1 MAPPDYAVTPYSSNL
16 AVPHIRRA
24 AYIFN
29 GDAMPLTDIKV
40 KTAKPMDKAYKLT
53 DGGGMYLLVKPNGS
67 KYWRLKYR
75 FVGKE
80 KMLSIGVYPDVSLA
94 DARQKRDEARKVLAA
109 GGDPGE
115 VKKADKLAQKLSTEN
130 TFEAIAREWHKQ
142 KADRWS
148 LRYRDEIID
157 TFEKD
162 IFPYL
167 GRRPIAEIKPMELLE
182 TLRRLEK
189 RGALEKMRKVR
200 QRCGEVFRYAIVTG
214 RAEYN
219 PAPDLATALATPK
232 KTHFPFLTAEELPY
246 FIRDLAGYTGSVIT
260 KTATQIIMQTGVRTQ
275 ELRFARWEDIDF
287 EKRLWEIPP
296 EVMKMK
302 RPHIVPLSEQ
312 VVELFQSLKPI
323 TGMYPLVFI
332 GRNDRTKPISKE
344 SVNQV
349 IELLGY
355 KGRLTGHGF
364 RHTMST
370 ILHEQGFNSAW
381 IETQLAHVDKNA
393 IRGTYNH
400 AHYLE
405 GRREMMQWYGDYIDN
420 LELGGS
426 VVHGKFGGRA

>member
-1 MAPPDYAVTPYSSNL
+1 
-16 AVPHIRRA
+16 
-24 AYIFN
+24 
-29 GDAMPLTDIKV
+29 MPLTDIKV

-94 DARQKRDEARKVLAA
+94 DARQKRDEARKILAA

-115 VKKADKLAQKLSTEN
+115 VKKAEKLAQKLSTEN

-148 LRYRDEIID
+148 PRYRDEIID

-246 FIRDLAGYTGSVIT
+246 FIKDLAGYTGSVIT
-260 KTATQIIMQTGVRTQ
+260 KTATQIIMHTGVRTQ
-275 ELRFARWEDIDF
+275 ELRFARWQDIDF

-312 VVELFQSLKPI
+312 VLELFQSLKPI

-405 GRREMMQWYGDYIDN
+405 GRREMMQWYGDYIDGLAN
-420 LELGGS
+420 TGNVLAGS
-426 VVHGKFGGRA
+426 FSKTA

>member
-1 MAPPDYAVTPYSSNL
+1 
-16 AVPHIRRA
+16 
-24 AYIFN
+24 
-29 GDAMPLTDIKV
+29 MPLTDIKV
-40 KTAKPMDKAYKLT
+40 KSAKPTDKAYKLT

-80 KMLSIGVYPDVSLA
+80 KMLSFGVYPDVSLA

-130 TFEAIAREWHKQ
+130 TFEAIAREWHRQ

-232 KTHFPFLTAEELPY
+232 KTHFPFLTAEEIPY

-260 KTATQIIMQTGVRTQ
+260 KTATQIIMLTGVRTQ
-275 ELRFARWEDIDF
+275 ELRFARWQDIDF

-400 AHYLE
+400 ALYLD
-405 GRREMMQWYGDYIDN
+405 GRREMMQWYANYIEK
-420 LELGGS
+420 LMYKETP
-426 VVHGKFGGRA
+426 

>member
-1 MAPPDYAVTPYSSNL
+1 
-16 AVPHIRRA
+16 
-24 AYIFN
+24 
-29 GDAMPLTDIKV
+29 MPLTDIKV

-130 TFEAIAREWHKQ
+130 TFEAITREWHKQ

-323 TGMYPLVFI
+323 TGMYPLVFV

-344 SVNQV
+344 SINQV

-381 IETQLAHVDKNA
+381 IETQLAHVDKNS

-400 AHYLE
+400 AKYLD
-405 GRREMMQWYGDYIDN
+405 GRREMLQWYADYMDN
-420 LELGGS
+420 LERGGN
-426 VVHGKFGGRA
+426 VVHGEFGCRA

>member
-1 MAPPDYAVTPYSSNL
+1 
-16 AVPHIRRA
+16 
-24 AYIFN
+24 
-29 GDAMPLTDIKV
+29 MPLTDIKV

-130 TFEAIAREWHKQ
+130 TFEAIAREWHRQ

-246 FIRDLAGYTGSVIT
+246 FIKDLAGYTGSVIT
-260 KTATQIIMQTGVRTQ
+260 KTATQMIMLTGVRTQ
-275 ELRFARWEDIDF
+275 ELRFARWQDIDF

-381 IETQLAHVDKNA
+381 IETQLAHVDKNT

-400 AHYLE
+400 AQYLE
-405 GRREMMQWYGDYIDN
+405 QRRDMLQWYGDYVDN
-420 LELGGS
+420 LG
-426 VVHGKFGGRA
+426 FGGPVVYGEFGGA

>member
-1 MAPPDYAVTPYSSNL
+1 
-16 AVPHIRRA
+16 
-24 AYIFN
+24 
-29 GDAMPLTDIKV
+29 MPLTDIKV

-94 DARQKRDEARKVLAA
+94 DARQKRDEARKILAA

-246 FIRDLAGYTGSVIT
+246 FIKDLIGYTGSVIT
-260 KTATQIIMQTGVRTQ
+260 KTATQIIMHTGVRTQ
-275 ELRFARWEDIDF
+275 ELRFARWQDIDF

-323 TGMYPLVFI
+323 TGMYPLVFV

-381 IETQLAHVDKNA
+381 IETQLAHVNKNA

-405 GRREMMQWYGDYIDN
+405 GRREMMQWYGDYIDGLASAGN
-420 LELGGS
+420 VLAGS
-426 VVHGKFGGRA
+426 FSKTA